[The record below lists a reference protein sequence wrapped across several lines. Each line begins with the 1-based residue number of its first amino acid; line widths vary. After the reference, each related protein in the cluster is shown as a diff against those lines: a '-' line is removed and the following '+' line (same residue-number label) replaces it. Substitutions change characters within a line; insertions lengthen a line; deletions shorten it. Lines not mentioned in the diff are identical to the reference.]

1 MENLTKLKDVEIASK
16 TSRLLA
22 LLIDNLFIQS
32 IYFSYIYFVE
42 KTTFWDYLDKDFD
55 ILDTLIGTL
64 IALVYGCIVYPIFSG
79 NIGHRIMGLKVINI
93 ENKSN
98 FNKFYEGGFRE
109 FIKDFC
115 VILIVPNIWILFDKQ
130 NQNIYDRLFKTIVV
144 KR

>member
-42 KTTFWDYLDKDFD
+42 KTTFLDYLDKDFD